1 MNWILEG
8 FHPPSIWK
16 FPFLAVDKDHN
27 VSHTCFMLLYRSR
40 PSKRD
45 NISITVMFW
54 GNNPNAF
61 IVFSGGCFPFTPL
74 WLLEII
80 YTQACS
86 LVKDSAIKGAGD
98 QGGNKVFAFLKT
110 RNGWEPQL
118 AYTMVVFYSYI
129 IMSASRGDHFGTF
142 AFFVYI
148 LQPNKGCNSG
158 LVSPILLIKESTENR
173 GLRDLGSCLSV
184 WHE

>member
-1 MNWILEG
+1 MNWKWER

-27 VSHTCFMLLYRSR
+27 VSHTCFILLYRSR

-45 NISITVMFW
+45 NIAIKVVFW

-61 IVFSGGCFPFTPL
+61 IVYSGGCFPFTPL
-74 WLLEII
+74 WLLTII
-80 YTQACS
+80 YSLACW

-98 QGGNKVFAFLKT
+98 QGGNKVFTFLKT

-118 AYTMVVFYSYI
+118 AHSMVVFYSHYI
-129 IMSASRGDHFGTF
+129 ITSASQGIILGPLYFLSLS
-142 AFFVYI
+142 YI
-148 LQPNKGCNSG
+148 Q
-158 LVSPILLIKESTENR
+158 IKVATP
-173 GLRDLGSCLSV
+173 V
-184 WHE
+184 WCHLYC